1 MIAVY
6 SPAFAIALAS
16 VDRNAAE
23 VYEAPLIV
31 ATLDDC
37 ELRAASIKRGI
48 E

>member
-1 MIAVY
+1 LD
-6 SPAFAIALAS
+6 IALAS
-16 VDRNAAE
+16 VDLNAAE

-37 ELRAASIKRGI
+37 EFRASLIKSGI